1 MVAPVVNDQLSQ
13 DLASLK
19 IDRSPKRPRKS
30 LTGTFLIVAL
40 LAGAAAV
47 VYFLVVPRLK
57 SALTTQELKTGE
69 ISMVSPAQGQ
79 VTLTATGYVVAL
91 VSAKVAAK
99 VPGRIA
105 EIFVEEGSVIAQGD
119 KVARLED
126 VDHKSA
132 IASARARA
140 ASARARVQIAKANVA
155 ELEVALK
162 RDTPLADRGVIA
174 RSGVDDMNARVASL
188 RASVKAAEA
197 EAAAADAESRSLEIQ
212 LGSYLIISPIAGTV
226 VDKLVE
232 VGEGVAPGFGTPGVV
247 EVVDMMS
254 LVVEVDVP
262 ENKLDQV
269 AEGNPAEIILDA
281 YSSRRLGGKV
291 KEVGRRI
298 NRAKATV
305 PVKIA
310 FDNLRELTSPGSTSA
325 SSAAGSATDAR
336 SATGS
341 GSAMNPGSAAGSAMN
356 VGSAAGSAAGSTM
369 NVGSGTAPAEKAL
382 VILPEMAARVSFLD
396 KPISEEAR
404 KAPPKLVVPTNA
416 VVQRGGGDVVFIYD
430 DGYVRQTNVKV
441 GQPFAGGR
449 ELETTLP
456 AGTKVVLDP
465 PADLTDGKKVKE
477 KT

>member
-40 LAGAAAV
+40 LAGAAAA

-212 LGSYLIISPIAGTV
+212 LGSYLIITPIAGTV

-310 FDNLRELTSPGSTSA
+310 FDNLRELTSATPAST
-325 SSAAGSATDAR
+325 
-336 SATGS
+336 
-341 GSAMNPGSAAGSAMN
+341 GSAAGS
-356 VGSAAGSAAGSTM
+356 GSAAGAGSAG
-369 NVGSGTAPAEKAL
+369 GSGSASEKAL
-382 VILPEMAARVSFLD
+382 VILPEMAARVSFLE
-396 KPISEEAR
+396 KPISDEAR

>member
-1 MVAPVVNDQLSQ
+1 MNDQLSH

-19 IDRSPKRPRKS
+19 IDRSPKRPRRS
-30 LTGTFLIVAL
+30 LTGTLLIVAL
-40 LAGAAAV
+40 LAGGVAA

-57 SALTTQELKTGE
+57 AVLTTQELKTGE

-79 VTLTATGYVVAL
+79 VRLTATGYVVAL

-155 ELEVALK
+155 ELEVTLK
-162 RDTPLADRGVIA
+162 RDTPLADRGVIP
-174 RSGVDDMNARVASL
+174 RSGVDDMIARVASL

-262 ENKLDQV
+262 ESKLDQV

-291 KEVGRRI
+291 KEVGRRV

-310 FDNLRELTSPGSTSA
+310 FDNLRELTSTAKAPA
-325 SSAAGSATDAR
+325 

-341 GSAMNPGSAAGSAMN
+341 GPVPQAMAGSGAVPPAM
-356 VGSAAGSAAGSTM
+356 A
-369 NVGSGTAPAEKAL
+369 GSGTAGEKPL
-382 VILPEMAARVSFLD
+382 VILPEMAARVSFLEE
-396 KPISEEAR
+396 PISDQAR
-404 KAPPKLVVPTNA
+404 KAPPKLVVPANA
-416 VVQRGGGDVVFIYD
+416 VVQRGGGDVVFVFN

-449 ELETTLP
+449 ELETPLP